1 MLITKEYIR
10 SVLGVSK
17 ATISNWIRTGQMPDY
32 PEGNNGYTTST
43 FHNILAQI
51 ESTNKLTSRVNRSF
65 NQERQIVTGTLS
77 YAESKLLVEWLVSLL
92 QRYELSVEELMLTL
106 SIKALSEQEL
116 IDFDWDTGLIQ
127 CENPEFSSFLE
138 EWIGERTLEPI
149 YELYIDLQGLK
160 IPDTEPDFMGVVYES
175 MRTVGEKSRLGAFFT
190 PAYLIEDIEVE
201 PNATV
206 LDPCSGT
213 GTILLHVLGR
223 DHEPDLIH
231 LRDIDALALR
241 VAKVN
246 FALFFKRID
255 KLIHT
260 DWEDIFTPPRKERF
274 DYIITN
280 PPWGA
285 RLDKKAKKQ
294 LLKDYPELN
303 SSESFSIALYN
314 SLQKLK
320 RNTVKGNRLPSR
332 LIFILPE
339 SLLYVDAHENIRKVL
354 FEGPYKTKVE
364 HFGKAFKGVMSKVIR
379 IEVQRGKTELTVVKD
394 EDQAYNMPMSLLEM
408 NNYRPAAV
416 NHAAELPILEKIF
429 AQSHFSLEERS
440 TFGLGIVTGNNKL
453 HLKNKQ
459 EAGAEP
465 IYTGKNLSPF
475 QFDEPTKFIQF
486 DPSKLQQV
494 AKVELYRQP
503 KLCYR
508 FISNKLMVVADFKGA
523 LLLNSINFFIP
534 EGLSL
539 KALCAFL
546 NAPVS
551 TYLYQRLFNS
561 IKVLRKH
568 LEALPIPANFAEYEA
583 ALEALHD
590 KAVEGEDYE
599 DSLHQITCEMY
610 GLDELEAKV
619 VLQAEK
625 PI

>member
-10 SVLGVSK
+10 NVLGISK

-32 PEGNNGYTTST
+32 PEGNNGYTPST

-51 ESTNKLTSRVNRSF
+51 QSTNKLTSRVNRSF
-65 NQERQIVTGTLS
+65 NQETQIVTGTLS
-77 YAESKLLVEWLVSLL
+77 YAESKLLVEWLMNLL
-92 QRYELSVEELMLTL
+92 QKYELSVEELMLTL

-127 CENPEFSSFLE
+127 SENEQFNLFLE
-138 EWIGERTLEPI
+138 DWITDRDLDNLH
-149 YELYIDLQGLK
+149 ELFVDLQGLK
-160 IPDTEPDFMGVVYES
+160 IPETEPDFMGVVYES

-201 PNATV
+201 TNATV

-213 GTILLHVLGR
+213 GTILLHVLDR
-223 DHEPDLIH
+223 EHEPDLIH
-231 LRDIDALALR
+231 LRDIDELALR

-246 FALFFKRID
+246 FALFFNRID
-255 KLIHT
+255 KIVETELV
-260 DWEDIFTPPRKERF
+260 DILTPPKKERF

-285 RLDKKAKKQ
+285 RLDKKTKKQ
-294 LLKDYPELN
+294 LQKDYPELN

-320 RNTVKGNRLPSR
+320 RSTVKGNRLASR

-339 SLLYVDAHENIRKVL
+339 SLLYVDAHANIRKLL
-354 FEGPYKTKVE
+354 FEGPYKTKIE

-379 IEVQRGKTELTVVKD
+379 IEVQRGKNEVSILK
-394 EDQAYNMPMSLLEM
+394 EEQAYKMSKHLLEL

-416 NHAAELPILEKIF
+416 NRPAELLILEKIF
-429 AQSHFSLEERS
+429 EQDYFSLEERS
-440 TFGLGIVTGNNKL
+440 TFGLGIVTGNNKM
-453 HLKNKQ
+453 HLRNKQ

-465 IYTGKNLSPF
+465 IYTGKNLRPF
-475 QFDEPTKFIQF
+475 QFEEPTKFIQF

-503 KLCYR
+503 KICYR
-508 FISNKLMVVADFKGA
+508 FISNKLMVVADLKGA

-534 EGLSL
+534 EGMSL

-546 NAPVS
+546 NAPIS

-568 LEALPIPANFAEYEA
+568 LEALPIPSNFSDYEA
-583 ALEALHD
+583 QLADLHD
-590 KAVEGEDYE
+590 KAVNEQAYE
-599 DSLHQITCEMY
+599 AALHQLTCEMY
-610 GLDELEAKV
+610 GLDELESKV
-619 VLQAEK
+619 VEEALK